1 MRSLRVALLAS
12 LVLLACTE
20 GEGSPPVAPG
30 GSGPAAPPAV
40 ASVGV
45 TITPSSITAGTRAT
59 ATATVRDGAGNA
71 LSGRTVAWSS
81 GNAAIAAV
89 DASGTVTGVAPGTA
103 EITAT
108 SEGRFGSATITVTPA
123 PVAAVTISPATASLV
138 LGGTQQLTAN
148 ARDASGA
155 ALTGRPV
162 TWSSGTPA
170 VATVSAA
177 GLVTAIAAGTAIITA
192 SIEGVP
198 ATATITVTPTPVA
211 SVTVTPASFSLPV
224 GGSQPVTATARDAA
238 GTPITGRPV
247 AWTSSTPAV
256 ASVSTSGV
264 VTALAVGTATITA
277 SIEGRTGTSLLT
289 VTGGTGGGGGGGGGG
304 GINLFDLRDSVVVST
319 QGFFVGAASRTFS
332 RIAVAPYADVAA
344 TTRDLVFL
352 DASGAILAR
361 RAIGGTSWAVAMT
374 PDGARTVAGSDDE
387 NLYFFD
393 GTTLA
398 ASGRPITGNTQIR
411 GVAIS
416 DDGRW
421 VGAGGGR
428 FTLHDWNAA
437 NRVAPIYVDSTTTQ
451 LRAIDFSSNGR
462 LAAYGGRV
470 STSPSDPGTTYIA
483 VYDLVTQTRIFRE
496 LITCPSCSNAE
507 LRQLAISSDGS
518 RILAGDWGGRLHYFI
533 RDGSSNNW
541 TRSTQSV
548 GSRVYWIDMNAD
560 GTRAAVGVQESGVRL
575 FSLGSSATQLWERT
589 GTDGGQRTV
598 HITPDGQ
605 FITAATRGG
614 GGGGGQIVVFNASGT
629 QVLSRASY
637 AVNTGSGW
645 KARGGAAEPEAW
657 FARVSD
663 DGSRALLAS
672 YEGILYFF
680 TRR

>member
-1 MRSLRVALLAS
+1 VA
-12 LVLLACTE
+12 T
-20 GEGSPPVAPG
+20 
-30 GSGPAAPPAV
+30 
-40 ASVGV
+40 VGV
-45 TITPSSITAGTRAT
+45 TIAPSSITVGSRAT
-59 ATATVRDGAGNA
+59 AAATVRDGAGNA
-71 LSGRTVAWSS
+71 LSGRTVTWSS
-81 GNAAIAAV
+81 GNAAVASV
-89 DASGTVTGVAPGTA
+89 DGSGAVTGVAPGTA

-108 SEGRFGSATITVTPA
+108 SEGRTGTASITVTPV
-123 PVAAVTISPATASLV
+123 PVSSVTVTPATASLV
-138 LGGTQQLTAN
+138 IGGTQQLTAS
-148 ARDASGA
+148 ARDATGA
-155 ALTGRPV
+155 VLTGRAV
-162 TWSSGTPA
+162 TWTSGTPA
-170 VATVSAA
+170 VASIAA
-177 GLVTAIAAGTAIITA
+177 TGLVTAVAAGTAIITA
-192 SIEGVP
+192 SIEGVA
-198 ATATITVTPTPVA
+198 ATATITVTQTPVA
-211 SVTVTPASFSLPV
+211 SVTVTPVSFSLPV

-238 GTPITGRPV
+238 GTPIPGRPV
-247 AWTSSTPAV
+247 TWASSTPTV
-256 ASVSTSGV
+256 ASVSTTGV

-289 VTGGTGGGGGGGGGG
+289 VTGGTGGGGGGGGS
-304 GINLFDLRDSVVVST
+304 NLFDLRDSVVVST

-352 DASGAILAR
+352 DASGSILAR
-361 RAIGGTSWAVAMT
+361 RPIGGSSWAVAMT
-374 PDGARTVAGSDDE
+374 PDGSRTVAGSDDE
-387 NLYFFD
+387 SLYFFD
-393 GTTLA
+393 GTTPA
-398 ASGRPITGNTQIR
+398 GSGRPITGNTQIR

-437 NRVAPIYVDSTTTQ
+437 NRVAPVYVDSTTTQ
-451 LRAIDFSSNGR
+451 LRAIDFSGNGR
-462 LAAYGGRV
+462 LVAYGGRV
-470 STSPSDPGTTYIA
+470 STSPDDPGTTYLA
-483 VYDLVTQTRIFRE
+483 VYDLVTRTRIFRE
-496 LITCPSCSNAE
+496 LIPCPGCSNAE
-507 LRQLAISSDGS
+507 LRQLAISDDGS
-518 RILAGDWGGRLHYFI
+518 RILAGDWGGRLHYFV
-533 RDGSSNNW
+533 RDGTTNTW

-548 GSRVYWIDMNAD
+548 GSRVYWIDMSAD
-560 GTRAAVGVQESGVRL
+560 GTRAVVGVQESGVRL
-575 FSLGSSATQLWERT
+575 FSLGTTATQLWERT

-605 FITAATRGG
+605 FVTASTRGG

-680 TRR
+680 VRR

>member
-12 LVLLACTE
+12 LVQLACTE
-20 GEGSPPVAPG
+20 GEGSAPVAPG

-45 TITPSSITAGTRAT
+45 TIAPASITAGSRAT

-89 DASGTVTGVAPGTA
+89 DAGGTVTGIAPGTA

-108 SEGRFGSATITVTPA
+108 SEGRAGNATITVTP
-123 PVAAVTISPATASLV
+123 
-138 LGGTQQLTAN
+138 G
-148 ARDASGA
+148 
-155 ALTGRPV
+155 
-162 TWSSGTPA
+162 
-170 VATVSAA
+170 
-177 GLVTAIAAGTAIITA
+177 
-192 SIEGVP
+192 
-198 ATATITVTPTPVA
+198 PVA
-211 SVTVTPASFSLPV
+211 SVTVTPATASLV
-224 GGSQPVTATARDAA
+224 IGGTQQLTASARDATGA
-238 GTPITGRPV
+238 ALAGRPV
-247 AWTSSTPAV
+247 TWTSSTPAV
-256 ASVSTSGV
+256 ASVSTTGV

-304 GINLFDLRDSVVVST
+304 GSNLFDLRDSVVVST

-344 TTRDLVFL
+344 TTRDLIFL
-352 DASGAILAR
+352 DGSGTILAR
-361 RAIGGTSWAVAMT
+361 QPIGGTSWAVAMT

-387 NLYFFD
+387 SLYFFQ
-393 GTTLA
+393 GTA
-398 ASGRPITGNTQIR
+398 PAGSGRPITGNTQIR

-451 LRAIDFSSNGR
+451 LRAIDFSANGR
-462 LAAYGGRV
+462 LVAYGGRV
-470 STSPSDPGTTYIA
+470 STSPDDPGTTYLA
-483 VYDLVTQTRIFRE
+483 VYDLVTRTRIFRE
-496 LITCPSCSNAE
+496 LIPCPGCSNAE
-507 LRQLAISSDGS
+507 LRQLAISDDGS
-518 RILAGDWGGRLHYFI
+518 RILAGDWGGRLHYFT
-533 RDGSSNNW
+533 RDGSTNNW

-575 FSLGSSATQLWERT
+575 FSLGSTATQLWERT

-680 TRR
+680 VRR

>member
-1 MRSLRVALLAS
+1 
-12 LVLLACTE
+12 
-20 GEGSPPVAPG
+20 
-30 GSGPAAPPAV
+30 
-40 ASVGV
+40 VGV
-45 TITPSSITAGTRAT
+45 TIAPSSITAGSRAT

-89 DASGTVTGVAPGTA
+89 DAGGTVTGIAPGTA

-108 SEGRFGSATITVTPA
+108 SEGRAGTATITVTPV
-123 PVAAVTISPATASLV
+123 PVAAVTVTPATASLV
-138 LGGTQQLTAN
+138 IGGTQQLTAS
-148 ARDASGA
+148 ARDATGA
-155 ALTGRPV
+155 ALAGRPV
-162 TWSSGTPA
+162 T
-170 VATVSAA
+170 
-177 GLVTAIAAGTAIITA
+177 
-192 SIEGVP
+192 
-198 ATATITVTPTPVA
+198 
-211 SVTVTPASFSLPV
+211 
-224 GGSQPVTATARDAA
+224 
-238 GTPITGRPV
+238 
-247 AWTSSTPAV
+247 WTSSTPAV
-256 ASVSTSGV
+256 ASVSTTGV

-289 VTGGTGGGGGGGGGG
+289 VTGGGGGGGGGGSGG
-304 GINLFDLRDSVVVST
+304 GGSNLFDLRDSIVVST

-344 TTRDLVFL
+344 TTRDLIFL
-352 DASGAILAR
+352 DGSGTILAR
-361 RAIGGTSWAVAMT
+361 QPIGGTSWAVAMT

-387 NLYFFD
+387 SLYFFQ
-393 GTTLA
+393 GTA
-398 ASGRPITGNTQIR
+398 PAGSGRPITGNTQIR

-437 NRVAPIYVDSTTTQ
+437 NRVAPVYVDSTTTQ
-451 LRAIDFSSNGR
+451 LRAIDFSANGR
-462 LAAYGGRV
+462 LVAYGGRV
-470 STSPSDPGTTYIA
+470 STSPDDPGTTYIA
-483 VYDLVTQTRIFRE
+483 VYDLVTRTRIFRE
-496 LITCPSCSNAE
+496 LIPCPGCSNAE
-507 LRQLAISSDGS
+507 LRQLAISDDGS
-518 RILAGDWGGRLHYFI
+518 RILAGDWGGRLHYFT
-533 RDGSSNNW
+533 RDGSTNNW
-541 TRSTQSV
+541 TRSSQSV

-575 FSLGSSATQLWERT
+575 FSLGSTATQLWERT

-680 TRR
+680 VRR